1 MSNGSRN
8 LTTAVSQLITAVD
21 KRTRARIS
29 DSAIIRRGATC
40 DYIWTLMKVDTC
52 AARYG
57 AV

>member
-29 DSAIIRRGATC
+29 DSAIIRRGATR
-40 DYIWTLMKVDTC
+40 DYWTLMKVDTC